1 MIRKTAILVFL
12 LSCFVSCNGDLYS
25 KFFLSRILYNANGAT
40 GGSVPDDNNE
50 YNKGE
55 SAVVLGNAG
64 SMTRPGYSFA
74 GWALT
79 PDGYVRYVDGD
90 VYTVGQ
96 SDVTLYAVWICNLT
110 TVSTY
115 AGVGQQS
122 GNVDPGGT
130 KDTLSIRL
138 DTPVGIA
145 LDSSENLYIADW
157 NNFRIRE
164 VVRSTYLISNDIG
177 VCLFPGFNGDGSSD
191 RSTWRLS
198 NPQSIYINSSGDVIF
213 SDSGNNRLRKV
224 DHATGVLSTIAG
236 NGTIGFG
243 GENISATD
251 VSVELYH
258 PCDIAEYNGE
268 IYFADTGNHRIRK
281 ISSQGIISTVA
292 GDGSTGNTG
301 DGGPATSASF
311 VQPEWIVLDSEG
323 NLYVSDSDSNVN
335 VIRKIDHTTGRINTI
350 AGNAG
355 AGAFG
360 GDGGPA
366 DGSTVRFDCPAGLAV
381 DKADNLYIAD
391 RFNNV
396 IRKINH
402 RTNIITTVVGN
413 HTAGYTN
420 PSAALSAPLNGPCG
434 IKFNSRGH
442 LYFSEASNHVIR
454 KVE

>member
-25 KFFLSRILYNANGAT
+25 KFFLSRVIYNANGAT
-40 GGSVPDDNNE
+40 SGSVPADKNE

-55 SAVVLGNAG
+55 SAIVLGNAG
-64 SMTRPGYSFA
+64 SMTKAGYSFA
-74 GWALT
+74 GWALI

-96 SDVTLYAVWICNLT
+96 SDVTLYAVWICDLT
-110 TVSTY
+110 TVSAY
-115 AGVGQQS
+115 AGVGQHS
-122 GNVDPGGT
+122 GNVDPGGI
-130 KDTLSIRL
+130 KDPLSILL

-157 NNFRIRE
+157 NSFRIRE
-164 VVRSTYLISNDIG
+164 VVRSTYLISGDIG

-198 NPQSIYINSSGDVIF
+198 NPQSIYVSSSGDVIF

-236 NGTIGFG
+236 NGTAGFV
-243 GENISATD
+243 GENISVAD
-251 VSVELYH
+251 ASVELNN

-268 IYFADTGNHRIRK
+268 IYFADKGNFRIRK

-292 GDGSTGNTG
+292 GNGSPGNSG
-301 DGGPATSASF
+301 DGGPAIAASF

-323 NLYVSDSDSNVN
+323 NLYISDSNPSVN
-335 VIRKIDHTTGRINTI
+335 VIRKIDHATGIINTI
-350 AGNAG
+350 AGNEDMG
-355 AGAFG
+355 SFG

-366 DGSTVRFDCPAGLAV
+366 NGPTARFDCPSGLAV

-391 RFNNV
+391 KLNNV

-420 PSAALSAPLNGPCG
+420 PSAALSAPLNGPCS
-434 IKFNSRGH
+434 IKFDSQGH
-442 LYFSEASNHVIR
+442 LYFSESSNHVIR